1 MKEAEEATMTE
12 INVGTFDSEKEIPSQ
27 SICVNTS

>member
-12 INVGTFDSEKEIPSQ
+12 INVGKVDSEKEIPSQ
-27 SICVNTS
+27 GICVNTA